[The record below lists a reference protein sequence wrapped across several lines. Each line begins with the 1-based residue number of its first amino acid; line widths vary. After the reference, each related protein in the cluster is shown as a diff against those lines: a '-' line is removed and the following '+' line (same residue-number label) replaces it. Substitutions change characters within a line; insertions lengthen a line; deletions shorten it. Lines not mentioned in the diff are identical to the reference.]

1 MNAFRNAALL
11 LVLPAV
17 LAAPTSFAE
26 EGTVVFTH
34 VNLVTMTDDTVQPD
48 RAVVVRGARI
58 AEILSSEGLH
68 IPAGAEVID
77 GHGAYLM
84 PGLADMHTHLND
96 AFFTHPFFN
105 LFLANGVTT
114 IRDLAQASPP
124 SVLQYRREIENGTR
138 LGPHIYVA
146 NIYWG
151 WEPDPVGLLLAQQP
165 LGYDCAKLNSYFSRQ
180 EFNAIAEQAKQRK
193 VYTLG
198 HIPYAVGLSGVL
210 AAGMNEVSHVDEVIL
225 SEMIGLDHEQDLTPD
240 QWNEQMVATAVKA
253 LLPYRDS
260 SPEEIRQAFQDNVR
274 AVMEKLAGK
283 DLAFTTTLIC
293 DEDTVDKLFHPE
305 TLRSSPHAPFIA
317 PQFWQDVE
325 KGTDKHMKM
334 LPQAE
339 WRGFVVFSE
348 LGKILAREMKRNGV
362 LLVLG
367 TDVGPTYLSLVPG
380 FSVHDELQILVEN
393 GFTPYEAL
401 ATATRNASEVCA
413 RMTGRN
419 EFGTIESG
427 KRADL
432 VLVDGNPLV
441 DIATARKPLGVMA
454 AGRWLA
460 ADTLDAL
467 LEVTTRN
474 IKDDLRASYEA
485 GGIEGALREYHVAK
499 GHNLRNENY
508 FSCEVLN
515 ELGYELLGAGK
526 IDEAVR
532 LFELNVAEY
541 PEEPNNYDS
550 LAEAYMKRGDNLLA
564 IQYYRKALALNPDNT
579 NAMDML
585 KTLEA
590 K

>member
-1 MNAFRNAALL
+1 
-11 LVLPAV
+11 
-17 LAAPTSFAE
+17 
-26 EGTVVFTH
+26 
-34 VNLVTMTDDTVQPD
+34 
-48 RAVVVRGARI
+48 
-58 AEILSSEGLH
+58 
-68 IPAGAEVID
+68 
-77 GHGAYLM
+77 
-84 PGLADMHTHLND
+84 
-96 AFFTHPFFN
+96 
-105 LFLANGVTT
+105 
-114 IRDLAQASPP
+114 
-124 SVLQYRREIENGTR
+124 
-138 LGPHIYVA
+138 
-146 NIYWG
+146 
-151 WEPDPVGLLLAQQP
+151 
-165 LGYDCAKLNSYFSRQ
+165 
-180 EFNAIAEQAKQRK
+180 
-193 VYTLG
+193 
-198 HIPYAVGLSGVL
+198 
-210 AAGMNEVSHVDEVIL
+210 
-225 SEMIGLDHEQDLTPD
+225 
-240 QWNEQMVATAVKA
+240 
-253 LLPYRDS
+253 
-260 SPEEIRQAFQDNVR
+260 
-274 AVMEKLAGK
+274 
-283 DLAFTTTLIC
+283 
-293 DEDTVDKLFHPE
+293 
-305 TLRSSPHAPFIA
+305 
-317 PQFWQDVE
+317 
-325 KGTDKHMKM
+325 
-334 LPQAE
+334 
-339 WRGFVVFSE
+339 
-348 LGKILAREMKRNGV
+348 
-362 LLVLG
+362 
-367 TDVGPTYLSLVPG
+367 
-380 FSVHDELQILVEN
+380 
-393 GFTPYEAL
+393 
-401 ATATRNASEVCA
+401 
-413 RMTGRN
+413 MTGRN